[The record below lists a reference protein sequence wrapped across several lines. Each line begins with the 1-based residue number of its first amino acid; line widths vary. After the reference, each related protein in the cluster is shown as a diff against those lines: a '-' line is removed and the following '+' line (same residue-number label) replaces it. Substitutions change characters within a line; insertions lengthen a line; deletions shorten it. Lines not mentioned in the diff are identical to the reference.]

1 MRLALIVGLVLTLA
15 ACGAVRLAYQA
26 APTLAYHWIDGFV
39 DLREAQSVQVR
50 EELEALSQWHR
61 REELPAIATML
72 RDWRRQGLGDL
83 DAAAVCREFERVRE
97 RLDAL
102 TERSLAPL
110 ARLALQLDEAQ
121 FARLAREQARSLQ
134 RFERDFLRGDPDA
147 RLQRRLSTTV
157 SRLER
162 VYGRLDESQRALL
175 ADWLARSPFDPARTL
190 SERRRQQEDLRQTLR
205 ALQEAQGGPWA
216 ADAGPLPEAAVA
228 AGVQALRAHLG
239 RLRQSPTPGHDA
251 YTQAMLQHGCAQ
263 MAALHNRTRPF
274 QRAHAARVLQD
285 HEGDALTL
293 AVAR

>member
-1 MRLALIVGLVLTLA
+1 MRLALIVGLVLALA
-15 ACGAVRLAYQA
+15 ACGTVRLAYQA

-39 DLREAQSVQVR
+39 DLRAAQSAQVR
-50 EELEALSQWHR
+50 EELQTLSQWHR
-61 REELPAIATML
+61 REELPAIAALL
-72 RDWRRQGLGDL
+72 RDWQRQGQGDL
-83 DAAAVCREFERVRE
+83 DAATVCREFERVRE

-102 TERSLAPL
+102 TERGLAPL

-121 FARLAREQARSLQ
+121 FAQLAREQAHSLQ
-134 RFERDFLRGDPDA
+134 RFERDFLRGDPET

-162 VYGRLDESQRALL
+162 VYGRLDETQRALL

-205 ALQEAQGGPWA
+205 ALQAAQGGPWA
-216 ADAGPLPEAAVA
+216 ADAAPPPEAAVA

-251 YTQAMLQHGCAQ
+251 YNQAMLQHGCAQ
-263 MAALHNRTRPF
+263 MAALHNLTRPA
-274 QRAHAARVLQD
+274 QRAHAARVLQG

-293 AVAR
+293 ATAR